1 MKRMSLTLVMLAM
14 VAGCGSSITPAQ
26 IQTWSA
32 EITGISEKID
42 GYQAATIGAV
52 DKLADAGLLDEDTR
66 AKVAKISGEIDRVQ
80 PALESISTAIA
91 EAEVTSEEQIGKW
104 IELAR
109 AANQGSAPVNPYAPY
124 IDLGLGGLASV
135 AAYFAARKA
144 KEAKAATLK
153 NESYKVGIESAK
165 LSLNDNSVSK
175 VLYDA
180 IGEARGKLGV
190 S

>member
-26 IQTWSA
+26 IQTWSG
-32 EITGISEKID
+32 EIAGISQKID